1 MAGYRLL
8 RTLIRNPNSRSLQNL
23 YSSSST
29 VFHSPSTTPPISSSC
44 SSNSRFLSP
53 FSRCF
58 QFSDPMYISSPP
70 LHSAMLLFLHGE
82 AVHRKKTEESSDS
95 NLNEKKSG
103 GSSCSSELGVE
114 STASVPRLVDAID
127 QKESSTNVDTNEGF
141 VNLPNMISMSRLIS
155 GPFLGWMIMN
165 EWYLPAFVGLAV
177 SGATDWLDG
186 YVARKMGINSVVGS
200 YLDPL
205 ADKVLIGSVA
215 VAMVKMDL
223 LPSWLVG
230 LVLFRDV
237 GLVGGALYQRATTL
251 GWQWKSWSEFT
262 NLDGTHRRKMEPLFL
277 SKVNTVFQLVLVAAA
292 LLQPE
297 FGTLETEEYIKYLS
311 WLVAATT
318 AASTVAYGAQYYRH
332 KSMVHA
338 GGSFPRSK

>member
-8 RTLIRNPNSRSLQNL
+8 RTLIKNPNSRSLQNL
-23 YSSSST
+23 YSSSSA
-29 VFHSPSTTPPISSSC
+29 VFHSPSTTTPISSNF

-70 LHSAMLLFLHGE
+70 LQSAMLLFLHGE
-82 AVHRKKTEESSDS
+82 AVHRRKTEESLDL

-103 GSSCSSELGVE
+103 GSSELGVE

-127 QKESSTNVDTNEGF
+127 QKESSINVDASEGF

-186 YVARKMGINSVVGS
+186 YAARKVGINSVIGS

-223 LPSWLVG
+223 LP
-230 LVLFRDV
+230 
-237 GLVGGALYQRATTL
+237 
-251 GWQWKSWSEFT
+251 
-262 NLDGTHRRKMEPLFL
+262 
-277 SKVNTVFQLVLVAAA
+277 
-292 LLQPE
+292 
-297 FGTLETEEYIKYLS
+297 
-311 WLVAATT
+311 
-318 AASTVAYGAQYYRH
+318 
-332 KSMVHA
+332 
-338 GGSFPRSK
+338 